1 VLRQDTFREMT
12 EPTFQSAPGMPAMHH
27 GFFNSSLGT
36 KTRVGVDNLSHGG
49 ATLHFISFLAVMP
62 DLAAPAEFDD
72 PSPAGAGRGSLGIF
86 VTTNSGP
93 GIHLVHALP
102 ERILVEYFPRSAK
115 PEAAAPASW
124 RAAEY
129 VGQFRTNRRSYTRFE
144 KVISLPAVA
153 TVAASDDGKLLLAL
167 GPESARF
174 VPIGTDLFQQEAGD
188 PRIAFL
194 RNENG
199 RVTQM
204 VAEFGSFERIGFF
217 ESLPWLLLIIAIG
230 TLVCIGIVV
239 AAMVRRA
246 DPVQSNAARVSA
258 QIVLVAAIAWIVFL
272 VLCVLWAAPL
282 LGPSGQDQ
290 FVYHYPQPV
299 LKAALV
305 VLLVVAGLAV
315 ATLGT
320 LVPVWRETTW
330 TRWRRVRHTL
340 SVLVLVALVASL
352 WQWNLVG
359 LRYY

>member
-1 VLRQDTFREMT
+1 M
-12 EPTFQSAPGMPAMHH
+12 
-27 GFFNSSLGT
+27 SL
-36 KTRVGVDNLSHGG
+36 
-49 ATLHFISFLAVMP
+49 LAVIP
-62 DLAAPAEFDD
+62 DVAPAAGFDE
-72 PSPAGAGRGSLGIF
+72 PSPAATGGGSLGIF

-93 GIHLVHALP
+93 GIRLVQALP
-102 ERILVEYFPRSAK
+102 ERILVHYFPRSPAHA
-115 PEAAAPASW
+115 PAAPESW
-124 RAAEY
+124 QAADY
-129 VGQFRTNRRSYTRFE
+129 VGQYRSNRRSYTRFE

-153 TVAASDDGKLLLAL
+153 TVGATDDGKLVLAL

-174 VPIGTDLFQQEAGD
+174 VPIGTDLFQQETGD

-194 RNENG
+194 RDESG

-217 ESLPWLLLIIAIG
+217 ASLPWLLLIVVIG

-239 AAMVRRA
+239 GAVVRRW
-246 DPVQSNAARVSA
+246 DPAQSNAARLSA
-258 QIVLVAAIAWIVFL
+258 QIVLVAAISWILFL
-272 VLCVLWAAPL
+272 LLAVLWAAPM
-282 LGPSGQDQ
+282 LGPWGQDQ
-290 FVYHYPQPV
+290 FVYNYPQPM

-315 ATLGT
+315 ATVGT

-330 TRWRRVRHTL
+330 TRWRRLRHTL
-340 SVLVLVALVASL
+340 AALVLVALIASL